1 MKVSGTDKLLYLLNL
16 LVDGDYSKGE
26 IVQKFK
32 ENNMDISRSLITCY
46 IEKFIKYGINIK
58 SVVNDKRENIYFF
71 EKKDTNL
78 EFTKQEMKVISDV
91 KKILMSQKNYDRI
104 RKTMRLFYKIALYIE
119 DEDDKLN
126 FIDFGYYSTINWNL
140 VRCLEKHCKNKDVI
154 SLDYILPVGGNK
166 IITMRADSLK
176 ISAWSQRLH
185 LHGLLDNTRKFL
197 HLPVDRIYTVKN
209 VADENLSFKDVQDN
223 LIYKVSKTIYEK
235 SFADEKE
242 KIIDKN
248 GDIITI
254 QRPIDDEFLII
265 QRLLYFCP
273 EIYYISDEKIKMLFK
288 EKLQSV
294 RAYYSNEV
302 DR

>member
-1 MKVSGTDKLLYLLNL
+1 M
-16 LVDGDYSKGE
+16 
-26 IVQKFK
+26 
-32 ENNMDISRSLITCY
+32 
-46 IEKFIKYGINIK
+46 
-58 SVVNDKRENIYFF
+58 
-71 EKKDTNL
+71 
-78 EFTKQEMKVISDV
+78 
-91 KKILMSQKNYDRI
+91 
-104 RKTMRLFYKIALYIE
+104 
-119 DEDDKLN
+119 
-126 FIDFGYYSTINWNL
+126 
-140 VRCLEKHCKNKDVI
+140 
-154 SLDYILPVGGNK
+154 
-166 IITMRADSLK
+166 
-176 ISAWSQRLH
+176 
-185 LHGLLDNTRKFL
+185 
-197 HLPVDRIYTVKN
+197 
-209 VADENLSFKDVQDN
+209 ADENLSFKDVQDN